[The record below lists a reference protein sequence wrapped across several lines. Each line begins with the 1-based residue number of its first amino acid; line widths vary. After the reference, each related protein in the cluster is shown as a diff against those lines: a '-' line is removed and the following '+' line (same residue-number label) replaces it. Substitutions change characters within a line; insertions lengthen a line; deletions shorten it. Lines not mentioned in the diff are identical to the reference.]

1 MHKNESQSS
10 GAVKT
15 GEGSSVI
22 LSLIL
27 VGVVMAV
34 SLTILRDD
42 AYALRILSLA
52 GIYAILALGL
62 RLAFAEV
69 GELNLGQSVLFAL
82 GGYLVGI
89 GASRLGLG
97 HLSGL
102 ALAVG
107 GTALVALIVSLI
119 TLRLA
124 GAFFAVATLGLI
136 PVATAMIVNMDS
148 ITGGVLGLGGYGGGI
163 RAPVPLVG
171 ISGQLA
177 WMTAIWIVVLAAL
190 LLDHWL
196 RAARF
201 GRALNAI
208 RQDAV
213 LFASL
218 GFNVTMYR
226 VAAAVISGAFA
237 GLAGGLYA
245 LHEGLVSV
253 SLVGLGLLATIIVVV
268 VAGGSRVPGGVV
280 AASAIMTLVPE
291 YARAL
296 GDLRLLVFGVALILL
311 LKFMPDGVGPFGI
324 SSVARLT
331 RLLGLGAKAPGA
343 NPAGHPPRPGRED

>member
-1 MHKNESQSS
+1 METAQEKP
-10 GAVKT
+10 
-15 GEGSSVI
+15 SVI

-27 VGVVMAV
+27 VSAV
-34 SLTILRDD
+34 LAVALTVLRDN

-52 GIYAILALGL
+52 GIYSILALGL
-62 RLAFAEV
+62 RLAYAEV

-89 GASRLGLG
+89 GGTQLGLG
-97 HLSGL
+97 HLVGL
-102 ALAVG
+102 AVAVA
-107 GTALVALIVSLI
+107 GTALVALIVSFI

-136 PVATAMIVNMDS
+136 PVATALIVNWDG

-177 WMTAIWIVVLAAL
+177 WMIAIWVVVLAAL

-201 GRALNAI
+201 GQALNAI
-208 RQDAV
+208 RQDPV

-218 GFNVTMYR
+218 GFNVTLYR
-226 VAAAVISGAFA
+226 VAAAVISGTFA

-253 SLVGLGLLATIIVVV
+253 SLVGLGLLATIIVIV

-324 SSVARLT
+324 SGIARLI
-331 RLLGLGAKAPGA
+331 RLLGLGAETADTK
-343 NPAGHPPRPGRED
+343 PASRPSEPGRKV